1 MSTAVLIRRPTA
13 AADLATAEG
22 SHWTHRSACRTA
34 EADRDFYGTSAA
46 AQARARATCL
56 SCPVRLEC
64 LTERSA
70 VDVEE
75 NWWGMVGG
83 LDAEQRRVLEVAELI
98 GERPDLKRAQELL
111 TPRWRYRLY
120 NLRAAGHAPQRIA
133 DILTAEGI
141 AVDAIT
147 VRVAVWWTGGP
158 GRAISRRASRDRRP
172 LWQRLRDDYA
182 DVICLLRARGARH
195 VDVAA
200 YLGVRVT
207 TLTRATQEL
216 EAAA

>member
-1 MSTAVLIRRPTA
+1 MSTAVLTRRPTA
-13 AADLATAEG
+13 AAVPATAEG
-22 SHWTHRSACRTA
+22 SHWAHRSACRTA
-34 EADRDFYGTSAA
+34 EADRDFFGTSAA

-64 LTERSA
+64 LAERSA

-75 NWWGMVGG
+75 SWGMVGG

-98 GERPDLKRAQELL
+98 GERPDLQRAQELL

-182 DVICLLRARGARH
+182 DVIYLLRARGARH

-200 YLGVRVT
+200 YLGVCVT
-207 TLTRATQEL
+207 TSTRATQEL

>member
-1 MSTAVLIRRPTA
+1 MSTAVLTRRPTA
-13 AADLATAEG
+13 AAVTVTAEG
-22 SHWTHRSACRTA
+22 SHWAHRSACQTA
-34 EADRDFYGTSAA
+34 EADRDFYGTSVA
-46 AQARARATCL
+46 AQARARTTCL
-56 SCPVRLEC
+56 TCPVRLRC
-64 LTERSA
+64 LADRAA

-75 NWWGMVGG
+75 TWGMVGG
-83 LDAEQRRVLEVAELI
+83 LDVGQRRVLEVAELI
-98 GERPDLKRAQELL
+98 GEHPDLERAQELL

-141 AVDAIT
+141 TVDAIT

-172 LWQRLRDDYA
+172 LWKRLRDDYA

-207 TLTRATQEL
+207 TSTRATQEL
-216 EAAA
+216 EAAS